1 MTDNELIAAVQNRM
15 NRDANFRQSVVTAIN
30 QKNES
35 WLLGLIK
42 DTAKNIFTS
51 VVPRIVGEVA
61 DYFLR
66 IWLGR

>member
-1 MTDNELIAAVQNRM
+1 MTDNELISAVQNRM

-42 DTAKNIFTS
+42 DTAKSVFTT
-51 VVPRIVGEVA
+51 VVPQIVSKVA
-61 DYFLR
+61 DYLLR
-66 IWLGR
+66 SLLGG